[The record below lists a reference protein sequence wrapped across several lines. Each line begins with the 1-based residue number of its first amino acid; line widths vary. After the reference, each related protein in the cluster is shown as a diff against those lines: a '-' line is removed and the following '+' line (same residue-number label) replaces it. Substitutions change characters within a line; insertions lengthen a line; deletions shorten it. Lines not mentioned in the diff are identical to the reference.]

1 MTNTA
6 KLWHMSVK
14 VMQIMGNIIIL
25 QVFNLLL
32 MIIGFNLLLL
42 PMMIIIDIIMINNF
56 IFGNENITFKNLLKA
71 IKNNYQAIIVYTV
84 GCFLLMLSYQQN
96 SMIQEV
102 IISNNLSIISEL
114 LSLMLGVIIFISMY
128 MFIIYFPLVN
138 NSSNQTMLTKIKVTF
153 MLPFYKLK
161 VTLFLVIS
169 TIINTIFFTNN
180 LLFIILFDPVL
191 LLAANLIIFKNQILL
206 AEKKINKGE

>member
-42 PMMIIIDIIMINNF
+42 PMMMIIDIIMINNF
-56 IFGNENITFKNLLKA
+56 IFGNENITIKNLLKA

-96 SMIQEV
+96 SMIQEI

-180 LLFIILFDPVL
+180 LLFIILFGPVL